1 MRGLAYLAVAFA
13 ALSVGVA
20 FGSWDKLFV
29 PHQAA
34 SPLVCPV
41 PQLAPNR
48 PGMELPP
55 AAPLPRFGAG
65 TDHPGLSEPSPQIQ
79 QAPSGQANM
88 SQAQAVFIA
97 NYEAQKTAGGGA
109 FVQFCDGVKSG
120 TDADRTVHDWQ
131 CDFAEVFPDSSGS
144 STKSIRVTMGNGTYV
159 YCQFHGDKTPFF
171 NVPVGQHMKM
181 SGILDDARGG
191 GLFFHDCVFGIPG
204 VPNQIGQPPQ
214 PASRQQAPST
224 AMRAQAPAAPV
235 DPLDAAH
242 YNGVDVYYGSW
253 CSNCMGAVAALRQRA
268 TQTVHRGNVEC
279 LLVNGRWYRLY
290 EVSSLQRERIPS
302 EVPAFVYFQDGR
314 QQGRTLK
321 GFDPANPDPWVAMI
335 LGGPDQSQQLA
346 GGTQP
351 NRYAQSTNQF
361 TQSSAYTQPSGYTQ
375 ASRPYTQSA
384 YTQSSAYAQPSRYA
398 QSSGCRQPQYAY
410 GYGCGAPGYS
420 QPRLSY
426 QYQDLNGS
434 LHAYVETAD
443 GRQFFDG
450 TSWGTSQNPTG
461 PQMAYSG
468 PPCATATC
476 PTGY

>member
-41 PQLAPNR
+41 PQQ
-48 PGMELPP
+48 LPP
-55 AAPLPRFGAG
+55 VAPLPRLGAG
-65 TDHPGLSEPSPQIQ
+65 TDHPGLPDPYPQMPPS
-79 QAPSGQANM
+79 PSGQANM
-88 SQAQAVFIA
+88 PQAQAAFLA
-97 NYEAQKTAGGGA
+97 NYEAQKAAGGAA
-109 FVQFCDGVKSG
+109 FVQFCDGAQSG
-120 TDADRTVHDWQ
+120 TDAERTASNWQ
-131 CDFAEVFPDSSGS
+131 CSFAEVFPTGIGGYE
-144 STKSIRVTMGNGTYV
+144 SIRVMMGSNV
-159 YCQFHGDKTPFF
+159 SAICMFHGDKSPFLGMSI
-171 NVPVGQHMKM
+171 GQPMQM
-181 SGILDDARGG
+181 SGIL
-191 GLFFHDCVFGIPG
+191 FGVHRDSLSFDKCTFTIPG
-204 VPNQIGQPPQ
+204 VPNPIGQPPQ
-214 PASRQQAPST
+214 LASRQQAPPI
-224 AMRAQAPAAPV
+224 AVRAQAPAAPV

-268 TQTVHRGNVEC
+268 TQTIRRGNIEC

-290 EVSSLQRERIPS
+290 EVSSLPGRIPS
-302 EVPAFVYFQDGR
+302 EVPAFIYFQDG
-314 QQGRTLK
+314 QQVGRTLK
-321 GFDPANPDPWVAMI
+321 GFDPAFPDPWVAMI

-384 YTQSSAYAQPSRYA
+384 YTQSSTYTQPSRYT
-398 QSSGCRQPQYAY
+398 QSSSYGAPNCGSPSYGYQACAPQCVPQYGYPQYRYPQY
-410 GYGCGAPGYS
+410 GVPPQYGS
-420 QPRLSY
+420 
-426 QYQDLNGS
+426 N
-434 LHAYVETAD
+434 
-443 GRQFFDG
+443 
-450 TSWGTSQNPTG
+450 
-461 PQMAYSG
+461 
-468 PPCATATC
+468 CATGTC

>member
-55 AAPLPRFGAG
+55 AAPLPRLGAG
-65 TDHPGLSEPSPQIQ
+65 TDHPGLPDPYPQMPPS
-79 QAPSGQANM
+79 PSGQTNM
-88 SQAQAVFIA
+88 SQAQAAFIA
-97 NYEAQKTAGGGA
+97 NYEAQKAAGGAA
-109 FVQFCDGVKSG
+109 FVQFCDGAKSG

-144 STKSIRVTMGNGTYV
+144 SIKSIRVTMGNGTWV

-171 NVPVGQHMKM
+171 SVPVGQHMKM

-191 GLFFHDCVFGIPG
+191 GLFFSDCVFGIPG
-204 VPNQIGQPPQ
+204 VTNQIGQPPQ
-214 PASRQQAPST
+214 LASRQQAPPT
-224 AMRAQAPAAPV
+224 AARAQAPAVPV

-302 EVPAFVYFQDGR
+302 EVPAFVYFGDGH
-314 QQGRTLK
+314 QVGHTLK

-335 LGGPDQSQQLA
+335 LGGPDQAEQLP

-351 NRYAQSTNQF
+351 NRYAQSSNRLSQSSAY
-361 TQSSAYTQPSGYTQ
+361 TQSSTYTQPSGYTQ
-375 ASRPYTQSA
+375 ASRPYTQNA
-384 YTQSSAYAQPSRYA
+384 YTQSSTYTQPSSYT
-398 QSSGCRQPQYAY
+398 QSSSYGSPYCGSPSYGYQACAPQYAAPQCVPQY
-410 GYGCGAPGYS
+410 GYP
-420 QPRLSY
+420 
-426 QYQDLNGS
+426 QYRYPQYGVPPQYGS
-434 LHAYVETAD
+434 
-443 GRQFFDG
+443 
-450 TSWGTSQNPTG
+450 N
-461 PQMAYSG
+461 
-468 PPCATATC
+468 CATGTC